1 MALQS
6 SGAISLQ
13 DIHDEA
19 GGTTN
24 STAEA
29 TINDTD
35 IRGLISKSSGAA
47 MAFDEWYG
55 ASANVDL
62 PAGGSGTAINGQNN
76 LQEITVSDY
85 ISSGGTLTI
94 PSNLWIWSDST
105 STAAITVDVPCTIV
119 NNGYVLSLIHI

>member
-6 SGAISLQ
+6 SGVITLQ

-35 IRGLISKSSGAA
+35 IRGLINKSSGAT

-55 ASANVDL
+55 ASGASGSVSFIGASSTTTGNFANGNRTL
-62 PAGGSGTAINGQNN
+62 
-76 LQEITVSDY
+76 
-85 ISSGGTLTI
+85 SSG
-94 PSNLWIWSDST
+94 N
-105 STAAITVDVPCTIV
+105 
-119 NNGYVLSLIHI
+119 